1 MMQIGEGINRLIAG
15 KSLSGNDAER
25 LFHSVMKNEETP
37 MDQGAFLAAL
47 TAKGANKNETAAIWR
62 VIQNEDTVKAT
73 IQTTLPTVENSGTGM
88 DAFKTMN
95 ISTAASI
102 IAASG
107 DVAMIRHG
115 SRGITSKCGTVD
127 VAEALGIN
135 VETTVN
141 NTAKSVD
148 RCGIGLFNGMSPQ
161 THPAGLGRILSGI
174 HFGTVLNV
182 AASLASPYLPRF
194 GIRGV
199 NNADMIPST
208 AELMKAI
215 GYEHVLVVHGF
226 LGDDEPGIDEATT
239 LGRTVYREID
249 AFGKITDGAFYPED
263 LGLKRGNPE
272 SIASLGDAKAE
283 ARRLEA
289 VLSGKGSRDCEDIIA
304 LNASL
309 IFYTTGITSSLRD
322 GIDLAKEKIAGG
334 DALAKL
340 NQWRQCQGKAV
351 MAS

>member
-15 KSLSGNDAER
+15 KSLSGDDAER
-25 LFHSVMKNEETP
+25 LFHSIMKDEEAP

-47 TAKGANKNETAAIWR
+47 TAKGANKDETAALWR

-73 IQTTLPTVENSGTGM
+73 IRTTLPTVENSGTGM

-102 IAASG
+102 IAASAN
-107 DVAMIRHG
+107 VAMIRHG

-127 VAEALGIN
+127 VAEALGIDMEN
-135 VETTVN
+135 SVEK
-141 NTAKSVD
+141 TAKSVE

-161 THPAGLGRILSGI
+161 THPSGLGRILSGI

-199 NNADMIPST
+199 SNSDMIPST
-208 AELMKAI
+208 ADLMKAI
-215 GYEHVLVVHGF
+215 GYEHVLVVHGL
-226 LGDDEPGIDEATT
+226 LGDSEPGIDEATT

-249 AFGKITDGAFYPED
+249 DSGNITDGAFYPED
-263 LGLKRGNPE
+263 LGLKRGNPDN
-272 SIASLGDAKAE
+272 IASLGNAKAE
-283 ARRLEA
+283 AQRLEA
-289 VLSGKGSRDCEDIIA
+289 VLSGKGNRDCEDIVV

-309 IFYTTGITSSLRD
+309 IFYTTGIVRSFRD

-334 DALAKL
+334 EALAKL